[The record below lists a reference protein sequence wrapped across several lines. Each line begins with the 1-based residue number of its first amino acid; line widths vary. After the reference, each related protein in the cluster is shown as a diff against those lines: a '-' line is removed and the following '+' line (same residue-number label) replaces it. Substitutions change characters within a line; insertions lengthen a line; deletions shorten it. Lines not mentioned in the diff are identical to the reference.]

1 MSEKRKRR
9 YFFHGVMAV
18 SLILFPATNLLL
30 AQSDVFFGHPLGSTN
45 ILGIYSPLAAAAG
58 ETILS
63 FPGPQAAFLNP
74 ASMTLTSGFNLA
86 VSTRLSHAYTRSTY
100 NYDNQLTTYKRTTFY
115 PEFAGLMAGNGK
127 WRIALAYSLP
137 EEYNRP
143 KTFNY
148 NNFDSQDGKLH
159 NFGLAVARRINDKVS
174 VGLSVAYRTGQID
187 HHSYYDYSPQNKFWD
202 IDIHSFVFD
211 FGLTWGVNQT
221 VTLGLAIRPPYKMSV
236 KYYTYD
242 ELLETGNIV
251 YPVRVEGSYK
261 FPVVLTVNSRIK
273 VSDNLNFFSDVSY
286 WNWSS
291 SEWGQF
297 SEYLYNLYPSR
308 SEIDPVRFSAGADYI
323 LRFKSN
329 LENRVHILAGY
340 IHDPQASCY
349 YPQYGTHP
357 SFDYFT
363 CGLGLELNKFEIGA
377 SARLPLAAVN
387 EQGLIYSSRFQFGIG
402 LTL

>member
-1 MSEKRKRR
+1 MGKRR
-9 YFFHGVMAV
+9 NRVIA
-18 SLILFPATNLLL
+18 SILILAFTLIFWSVDFLR
-30 AQSDVFFGHPLGSTN
+30 AQTQLFFGRPLGGAN
-45 ILGIYSPLAAAAG
+45 ILGIYSPLASAAG

-74 ASMTLTSGFNLA
+74 SSMTLASGLQVA
-86 VSTRLSHAYTRSTY
+86 VSTRLFYSFSRNSF
-100 NYDNQLTTYKRTTFY
+100 NYENQTVSYSRTTFY
-115 PEFAGLMAGNGK
+115 PEFAGLVAGKGK
-127 WRIALAYSLP
+127 WRIALGYSLA

-143 KTFNY
+143 KISDY
-148 NNFDSQDGKLH
+148 NNLDSQDGKLH

-174 VGLSVAYRTGQID
+174 VGLSAAYRTGQID
-187 HHSYYDYSPQNKFWD
+187 HASYYDYSLQNRYWD

-211 FGLTWGVNQT
+211 FGLTWEVNQT
-221 VTLGLAIRPPYKMSV
+221 VTFSLAIRSPYKMSV

-242 ELLETGNIV
+242 EFLETGDIV

-261 FPVVLTVNSRIK
+261 FPVVLTVSSRLK

-308 SEIDPVRFSAGADYI
+308 SEIDPVRLSAGADYI

-329 LENRVHILAGY
+329 LENRIHILAGY
-340 IHDPQASCY
+340 IHDPQAFYY
-349 YPQYGTHP
+349 YPQHGAHP
-357 SFDYFT
+357 SFDHFT
-363 CGLGLELNKFEIGA
+363 CGLGLELKKLQIGV
-377 SARLPLAAVN
+377 SAKLPLAAVN
-387 EQGLIYSSRFQFGIG
+387 EEGLIYSSRFQLGIG